1 VHSLKSKYTR
11 DGFVDVEGVARELLA
26 MGYVVQVRDGCN
38 KVKDSKNCLRNLR
51 HRFIV
56 CLGFKSVHDQ
66 DGTYL
71 HQPLVVEPQLR
82 DQFVI
87 AHPTPSYESLMQVC
101 CFSCP
106 LTWCCSRCMHSSL
119 VAVTHQHLHRC
130 VRLDA
135 SIHLHDALHI
145 ASYRQT

>member
-1 VHSLKSKYTR
+1 MHSLKSKYTR

-71 HQPLVVEPQLR
+71 QQPLVVEPQLR

-101 CFSCP
+101 CFSCRFAC
-106 LTWCCSRCMHSSL
+106 WCPACMHSSL
-119 VAVTHQHLHRC
+119 VAVTHHRLPRC
-130 VRLDA
+130 VRPDA
-135 SIHLHDALHI
+135 SVQQPDALHI
-145 ASYRQT
+145 ASYIQT